1 MEKKEEQQQQESN
14 FMQEVNKKCIE
25 LSQLISDNKKRG
37 YIVLAYDETD
47 MVKACVEG
55 DGSELIKS
63 VASAV
68 SNDESPF
75 RAIVIRGITLWQ
87 VNERINAQK

>member
-1 MEKKEEQQQQESN
+1 MEKKEEQQQQESL

-25 LSQLISDNKKRG
+25 LSNLISDKKKRG

-47 MVKACVEG
+47 MVKAYVEG

-87 VNERINAQK
+87 VDKRLNG